1 MTDTQNAKQI
11 LCPRQKRENP
21 STSRLFRARGV
32 LGDRLGTLRHGV
44 LGQLAGKDE
53 ADGGL
58 DFPGRDGGLLVV
70 GSELGSLGRDALEDV
85 CESQ

>member
-21 STSRLFRARGV
+21 SISRLFRARGV
-32 LGDRLGTLRHGV
+32 LGHRLGTLRHGV
-44 LGQLAGKDE
+44 LGQLAGENE

-58 DFPGRDGGLLVV
+58 DFPGGDGGLLVV
-70 GSELGSLGRDALEDV
+70 GRELRSLGSDALKDV
-85 CESQ
+85 